1 MRAVVQRVT
10 SSHVDVLRAEA
21 SGASAGAERVG
32 QIAHGLTALVGVAVG
47 DTERD
52 AAWLADK
59 LVNLRLFEDPDGK
72 MNLSLLDVS
81 GALLAISQ
89 FTLLGDA
96 RKGRRPSFTA
106 AMEPAQAE
114 RLFEHFCTAARSL
127 GCVVE
132 TGRFRTHMRVS
143 IENDGPVTLLID
155 SKREF

>member
-1 MRAVVQRVT
+1 VGAAEQAAV
-10 SSHVDVLRAEA
+10 
-21 SGASAGAERVG
+21 
-32 QIAHGLTALVGVAVG
+32 
-47 DTERD
+47 
-52 AAWLADK
+52 WLADK
-59 LVNLRLFEDPDGK
+59 LVDLRLFEDPDGK

-81 GALLAISQ
+81 GAMLAISQ

-106 AMEPAQAE
+106 AMEPVEAE
-114 RLFEHFCTAARSL
+114 RLFEHFCASARKL

-143 IENDGPVTLLID
+143 IENDGPVTLVID

>member
-10 SSHVDVLRAEA
+10 SSHVDVLQDATA
-21 SGASAGAERVG
+21 GDSGAERVG
-32 QIAHGLTALVGVAVG
+32 QISHGLTALVGVAVG
-47 DTERD
+47 DTEQD
-52 AAWLADK
+52 AVWLADK

-81 GALLAISQ
+81 GAMLAISQ

-106 AMEPAQAE
+106 AMEPVAAE
-114 RLFEHFCTAARSL
+114 RLFEHFCAAARKL

-155 SKREF
+155 SKRAF